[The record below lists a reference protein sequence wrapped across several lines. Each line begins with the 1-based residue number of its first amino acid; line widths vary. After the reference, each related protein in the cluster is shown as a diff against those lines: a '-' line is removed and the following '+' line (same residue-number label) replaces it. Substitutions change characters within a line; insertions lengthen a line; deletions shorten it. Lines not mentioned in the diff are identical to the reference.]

1 MIRLKGVTKQF
12 GNITALD
19 NFSLEIGAGRVYG
32 LIGPNGA
39 GKTTAMSI
47 LATLLL
53 PDAGTAWVDGRD
65 VVREP
70 EAVRSLIGYMPDF
83 FGVYDGLLAGEY
95 LEFFAAAYR
104 VPVQKRAQLIQNL
117 LELVNLPDKSDVYV
131 DTLSRGMKQRL
142 ALARCL
148 VHDPPVLILDEPAS
162 GLDPRAR
169 VELKEIIR
177 QIKSLQKTVLIS
189 SHILPELAEMCDE
202 VAIMDHGRLVTS
214 GPVLEIV
221 QAAQGGR
228 QLKAL
233 VLENAEALAQFLGMQ
248 SGVAGVWVEG
258 STVHFFYSGD
268 DSQQARLLQ
277 VLVQQGWPVLEFT
290 EVRRN
295 LEEAFMA
302 VTGEEAEGDGGN

>member
-1 MIRLKGVTKQF
+1 MIRLKGVTKRF

-19 NFSLEIGAGRVYG
+19 NLTLEIRAGLVYG

-39 GKTTAMSI
+39 GKTTAMNI

-53 PDAGTAWVDGRD
+53 PDAGTAWVEGRD
-65 VVREP
+65 VEREP
-70 EAVRSLIGYMPDF
+70 EEVRSRIGYMPDF
-83 FGVYDGLLAGEY
+83 FGVYDGLRASEY
-95 LEFFAAAYR
+95 LDFFAAAYK
-104 VPVQKRAQLIQNL
+104 VPAPKRPRLIQGL
-117 LELVNLPDKSDVYV
+117 LELVNLPDKSEVYV

-148 VHDPPVLILDEPAS
+148 VHDPRVLILDEPAS

-177 QIKSLQKTVLIS
+177 QIKSLNKTVLIS

-202 VAIMDHGRLVTS
+202 VAIIDRGRLVTS
-214 GPVLEIV
+214 GPVAEVVQISQGSRQFKLVVAERVEEMVRFLE
-221 QAAQGGR
+221 
-228 QLKAL
+228 
-233 VLENAEALAQFLGMQ
+233 EQ
-248 SGVAGVWVEG
+248 SGVSGVWTEG
-258 STVHFFYSGD
+258 MTVQFFYQGD
-268 DSQQARLLQ
+268 VSQQARLLQ
-277 VLVQQGWPVLEFT
+277 ILIAQGWPVLEFA

-302 VTGEEAEGDGGN
+302 VTGEEAVGNGGN

>member
-1 MIRLKGVTKQF
+1 MIRLKGITKQF

-19 NFSLEIGAGRVYG
+19 NFSLEIGAGVVYG

-70 EAVRSLIGYMPDF
+70 EAVRSRIGYMPDF
-83 FGVYDGLLAGEY
+83 FGVYDGLRACEY

-104 VPVQKRAQLIQNL
+104 VPVLKRAQLIQNL
-117 LELVNLPDKSDVYV
+117 LELVNLSDKSDVYV

-202 VAIMDHGRLVTS
+202 VAIMDHGQLVTS
-214 GPVLEIV
+214 GPVIEIV
-221 QAAQGGR
+221 QASQGGR

-258 STVHFFYSGD
+258 LTVHFFYSGD

-302 VTGEEAEGDGGN
+302 VTGEEAVGNGGN

>member
-1 MIRLKGVTKQF
+1 MIRLKGITKQF

-19 NFSLEIGAGRVYG
+19 NFSLEIGAGVVYG

-70 EAVRSLIGYMPDF
+70 EAVRSRIGYMPDF
-83 FGVYDGLLAGEY
+83 FGVYDGLRAGEY
-95 LEFFAAAYR
+95 LEFFAAAYQ

-202 VAIMDHGRLVTS
+202 VAIMDHGRMVTS
-214 GPVLEIV
+214 GPVIEIV

-258 STVHFFYSGD
+258 LTVHFFYSGD

-302 VTGEEAEGDGGN
+302 VTGEEAEGNGGN

>member
-19 NFSLEIGAGRVYG
+19 NFSLEIGAGLVYG

-83 FGVYDGLLAGEY
+83 FGVYDGLRAGEY

-221 QAAQGGR
+221 QTAQGGR

-233 VLENAEALAQFLGMQ
+233 VLEKAEALAQFLGMQ
-248 SGVAGVWVEG
+248 SGVTRVWVEG
-258 STVHFFYSGD
+258 LTVHFFYSGD

-302 VTGEEAEGDGGN
+302 VTGEEAEGNGGN